1 MDNET
6 KLSHEQINSIKEALG
21 DKASPKDIEAV
32 MEKHLNGKQQQMV
45 KSFLSDPQKLQALLN
60 SPFARAFMEKLKND
74 KKE

>member
-6 KLSHEQINSIKEALG
+6 KLSTEQINSIKEALG
-21 DKASPKDIEAV
+21 DKTSPQDIETI

-45 KSFLSDPQKLQALLN
+45 RAFLSDPKKLQSLLN
-60 SPFARAFMEKLKND
+60 SPFAKAFMEKFNTD